1 MTDFSVSSSISHLVT
16 KQNPMRNCAPAG
28 ACGYL
33 RSRNPINILLMK
45 TKFYLRV
52 VEFDE
57 RKGEFVA
64 DYDKSITYDLD
75 DPTDQKALAQRA
87 IELLVDGAELKL
99 YSIVDRS
106 SLAKKINLFDDEEA

>member
-1 MTDFSVSSSISHLVT
+1 
-16 KQNPMRNCAPAG
+16 MRNCAPAG

-45 TKFYLRV
+45 TKFYLRI

-64 DYDKSITYDLD
+64 DYDKSNTYDPEVKKD
-75 DPTDQKALAQRA
+75 RQDLAQRA
-87 IELLVDGAELKL
+87 LELLVEGAELKL
-99 YSIVDRS
+99 YTIVDRS
-106 SLAKKINLFDDEEA
+106 ALAKKVNLFDDEEA

>member
-1 MTDFSVSSSISHLVT
+1 
-16 KQNPMRNCAPAG
+16 MRNCAPTG

-45 TKFYLRV
+45 TKFYLRI

-64 DYDKSITYDLD
+64 DYDKSVIYDPESKKD
-75 DPTDQKALAQRA
+75 CKDLAQRA
-87 IELLVDGAELKL
+87 LELLVEGAELKL

-106 SLAKKINLFDDEEA
+106 SIAKKINLFDDEEE